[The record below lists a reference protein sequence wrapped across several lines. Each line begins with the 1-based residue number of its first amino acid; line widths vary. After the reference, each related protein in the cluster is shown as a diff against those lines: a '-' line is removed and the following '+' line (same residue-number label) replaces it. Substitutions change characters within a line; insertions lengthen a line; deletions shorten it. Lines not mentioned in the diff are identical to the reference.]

1 MDIQKAKRLLAK
13 INVLVDNHDE
23 EYSTLE
29 NDLLKTYIKELY
41 ECVSDTVKS
50 RKQIQDN
57 AQEKVEEKPKPFK
70 EAPIP
75 EVPEVAPVPLITND
89 NSMQDKIAD
98 LKVEEEPREDVVSS
112 HQKDEV
118 VVESEMAE
126 NGMQDQQSTST
137 RTDSELEALFSFQ
150 QENDLSSRLASKP
163 VTLIEN
169 AMGINERIFTINE
182 LFRGDRELFQQT
194 VDTINRSESYDQ
206 AKEFLMTGIASE
218 LEWSSENN
226 AEKATAFIRL
236 IHRKF
241 SHV

>member
-41 ECVSDTVKS
+41 ECVSDTVNS
-50 RKQIQDN
+50 RKQVQV
-57 AQEKVEEKPKPFK
+57 ATQEKVEEKPNPVT

-75 EVPEVAPVPLITND
+75 EVPEVVAPEPLISND
-89 NSMQDKIAD
+89 NSAQDKIAD
-98 LKVEEEPREDVVSS
+98 LKVEEELQKDVSS

-118 VVESEMAE
+118 VVESAMAE
-126 NGMQDQQSTST
+126 NGMHEHRSTSSKP
-137 RTDSELEALFSFQ
+137 DSELEALFSFQ
-150 QENDLSSRLASKP
+150 QENDLSSRLGSKP

-218 LEWSSENN
+218 LKWSSENN

-236 IHRKF
+236 IQRKF

>member
-13 INVLVDNHDE
+13 INVLVDNHEE

-50 RKQIQDN
+50 QKHVQVAR
-57 AQEKVEEKPKPFK
+57 QEKIEEKPEPIA
-70 EAPIP
+70 EAPQ
-75 EVPEVAPVPLITND
+75 VPEVVVPEPVISND
-89 NSMQDKIAD
+89 NSVQDKNAD
-98 LKVEEEPREDVVSS
+98 LKVEEEPQKDDLS

-118 VVESEMAE
+118 VVESVMAE
-126 NGMQDQQSTST
+126 NGMHEHQPTSIKP
-137 RTDSELEALFSFQ
+137 DAELEALFSFQ
-150 QENDLSSRLASKP
+150 QENDLSSRLGSKP

-194 VDTINRSESYDQ
+194 VDNINRSESYDQ
-206 AKEFLMTGIASE
+206 VKEFLISGIATD

-236 IHRKF
+236 IQRKF